1 MRVMRI
7 VQASVA
13 AILLAPVMVAQTA
26 ASSAS
31 IPNNTQVFDVA
42 TNEPVTVS
50 GTTLVTAT
58 TQTTAN
64 GVQLQLGSQTQGSGT
79 GSTSGN
85 TYQLGG
91 SDSLTATVPSL
102 PANVNLL
109 SKASLT
115 GANGQS
121 QNVVVILQV
130 SVDTQGNPTATVQAV
145 QTSSM

>member
-1 MRVMRI
+1 
-7 VQASVA
+7 
-13 AILLAPVMVAQTA
+13 MVAQTA